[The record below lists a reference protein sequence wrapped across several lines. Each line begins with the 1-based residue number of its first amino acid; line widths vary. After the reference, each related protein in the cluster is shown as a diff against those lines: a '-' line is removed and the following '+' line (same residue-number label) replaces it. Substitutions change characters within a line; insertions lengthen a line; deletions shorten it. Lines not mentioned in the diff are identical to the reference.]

1 MFCLIFSLFS
11 FNKYKHTGSVQTF
24 TAPCATTYKLE
35 VWGAQGAG
43 NGVFGG
49 IACRGGYGGYSIGW
63 YSINNNIYIAVG
75 QNRAPGYGSSY
86 NGGGYGQMPGGGAT
100 SITTTNR
107 GELYN
112 YENYKSEVLLVAGG
126 GGGADV
132 GIGGYGGG
140 ASGGIGINIVE
151 DNGTQGGTP
160 GTGGTQTAGGTGAK
174 NGSFGRGATGT
185 TTGDGEGTGGGGWY
199 GGGTG
204 RLGWSTAGGGSGH
217 IGNVINGQTIAGN
230 QSFPSPTGGT
240 ETGHSGN
247 GNAKITWMP
256 VL

>member
-1 MFCLIFSLFS
+1 
-11 FNKYKHTGSVQTF
+11 
-24 TAPCATTYKLE
+24 

-43 NGVFGG
+43 NDVG

-63 YSINNNIYIAVG
+63 YSISNNIYIAVG
-75 QNRAPGYGSSY
+75 QNRASGYGSSY

-240 ETGHSGN
+240 EIGHSGN